1 MAGRPRLRQ
10 RDVRHSAGQPSHQNI
25 EAVAGLQYQ
34 YIRFNFG
41 ELDSMVEVFPGL
53 TDAGRV
59 RLKTNNALTIKLRN
73 NFHLAFTLWDNFG
86 QASRRPRP
94 RRNELGVS
102 TGIGW
107 SF

>member
-1 MAGRPRLRQ
+1 MF
-10 RDVRHSAGQPSHQNI
+10 DTTAGQPSDQNI

-73 NFHLAFTLWDNFG
+73 NFHLAFTLWDNFDSEPPPT
-86 QASRRPRP
+86 A
-94 RRNELGVS
+94 RRNQLGVS